1 MELERYMAR
10 YTRVLGGVEAEAKLR
25 PKNQVTLP
33 EEIAKRLGVGP
44 GDQLIFR
51 IADDDPRQV
60 HVRPVRRSY
69 AGILEGVYGKTP
81 EEVEEYIRGER
92 ASWEE

>member
-1 MELERYMAR
+1 MTSCR
-10 YTRVLGGVEAEAKLR
+10 RVMGAVEAEAKLR
-25 PKNQVTLP
+25 PKNQVTFP
-33 EEIAKRLGVGP
+33 DAIAKRLGVEP

-51 IADDDPRQV
+51 IDDDDPREV
-60 HVRPVRRSY
+60 HIRPVRRSY

-92 ASWEE
+92 ASWGE